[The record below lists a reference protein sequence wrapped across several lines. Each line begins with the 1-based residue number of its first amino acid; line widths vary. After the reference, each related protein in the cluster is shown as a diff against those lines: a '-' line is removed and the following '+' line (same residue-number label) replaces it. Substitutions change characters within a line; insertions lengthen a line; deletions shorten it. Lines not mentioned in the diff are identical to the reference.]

1 MFLLLST
8 SRQQSDPRAAH
19 RSRGRLAW
27 LTTFVATCLAS
38 LFALCEPARAQP
50 APEGGEKPP
59 LITQD
64 PFDQITLNDADGR
77 PVVMKIQPLNLPN
90 GTLPANP
97 NEVVP
102 VRLVDRPDEQFEV
115 TRGAIRKYERW
126 EQIVLAE
133 VERFISQGKLDIA
146 FRSLE
151 YLWDKYPGTPNL
163 EAVTSAYLYLDAGRL
178 FQAKRYDEAL
188 AILDELYRR
197 DPDYRYPGDLRSVL
211 TVLEPTIDR
220 LLESYMSDQKYVA
233 ARRILNRV
241 KETYGE
247 KLPQLVERWEA
258 RLVEVADS
266 QRVEIERLLNGG
278 KFREARAAARRMLET
293 WPSDSA
299 RALVADLERRYP
311 LVVVGVSQPA
321 RSSDPRSI
329 DDWAARRVG
338 RLTHRTLFEFSGHGP
353 EGGKYESPLGS
364 VTRSDDG
371 LQLTFQLRESTTDG
385 IAPNVNGY
393 DLAQFLMSLA
403 DPDNPNYLPAFAA
416 LEPAVRVNRVV
427 RVELALQ
434 RSHVLPQALLQV
446 PLRPAYPLLEPTTEG
461 LGPYVVAGVDSDE
474 VSFAPNPR
482 YQSEGSNA
490 PPSIVETHIDDAQ
503 AAVSALLNGEI
514 DMIDRISPWSAQRLQ
529 REPQITVAR
538 YDLPL
543 VHVLVPNLERPY
555 MASRT
560 FRRALVY
567 AIDREVILNTQVL
580 RGAAVPDCSVV
591 SGPFLSGIE
600 GNAAIGYAYDESLPP
615 LPYEPA
621 LAATLVQLAER
632 ELEEKARLREEP
644 APKREPLVL
653 AHPGTEVARI
663 AAQSIALQ
671 WQAIGI
677 ECQTKELPPGAT
689 TDPKGEADLLYVEV
703 PMWEPVVDARRLL
716 EPADSAYA
724 AESPFVRLALRQLDG
739 ARDWQQAS
747 LRLHELHRVTY
758 AEMTVL
764 PLWQMVDYFA
774 YRKSLQGVSSR
785 PLTLYETAADWRLA
799 APPAGP

>member
-1 MFLLLST
+1 MW
-8 SRQQSDPRAAH
+8 PA
-19 RSRGRLAW
+19 
-27 LTTFVATCLAS
+27 TFVAPGLAVV
-38 LFALCEPARAQP
+38 LAICGTAQAQP
-50 APEGGEKPP
+50 APESGDKPP

-64 PFDQITLNDADGR
+64 PFDQITMNDAEGN
-77 PVVMKIQPLNLPN
+77 PVVIKVQPLNLPG

-97 NEVVP
+97 NEVIP

-126 EQIVLAE
+126 ETIVLAE
-133 VERFISQGKLDIA
+133 VERLLDQGKLEMA
-146 FRSLE
+146 YHSLE
-151 YLWDKYPGTPNL
+151 YLWDKYPATPNL
-163 EAVTSAYLYLDAGRL
+163 KEVTGAYLYVDAGRL
-178 FQAKRYDEAL
+178 FQQKRYDEAL
-188 AILDELYRR
+188 AILDELYRL

-220 LLESYMSDQKYVA
+220 LLDDYMSGQEYVA
-233 ARRILNRV
+233 VRRILNRV
-241 KETYGE
+241 QETYGE
-247 KLPQLVERWEA
+247 KLPQLVERWET
-258 RLVEVADS
+258 RLSQVADS
-266 QRVEIERLLNGG
+266 QRTEIERLLDGG
-278 KFREARAAARRMLET
+278 RFREARAAARRMLET
-293 WPSDSA
+293 WPSDAA

-329 DDWAARRVG
+329 DSWAARRIG

-371 LQLTFQLRESTTDG
+371 LQLTFRLDDPSNDTS
-385 IAPNVNGY
+385 APNMNGY

-403 DPDNPNYLPAFAA
+403 DPDDPRYLPAFAA
-416 LEPAVRVNRVV
+416 LKPQARVNRVT
-427 RVELALQ
+427 RVDLALA

-446 PLRPAYPLLEPTTEG
+446 PLEPAYTLLEPTTEAM
-461 LGPYVVAGVDSDE
+461 GPYVVAGESSDE
-474 VSFAPNPR
+474 ISFAPNPR
-482 YQSEGSNA
+482 YQSQGAVA

-503 AAVSALLNGEI
+503 AAVSALLDGEI
-514 DMIDRISPWSAQRLQ
+514 DMVDRLSPWSAQRLE

-555 MASRT
+555 LASRT

-567 AIDREVILNTQVL
+567 AIDREAILNTQVL
-580 RGAAVPDCSVV
+580 RGAPVPDCRVV
-591 SGPFLSGIE
+591 SGPFLSGVE
-600 GNAAIGYAYDESLPP
+600 GNMAIGYAYDEGLAP

-632 ELEEKARLREEP
+632 ELEEKARLRNEP
-644 APKREPLVL
+644 VPKREPLVL
-653 AHPGTEVARI
+653 AHPGTEIARI
-663 AAQSIALQ
+663 AAQSIVLQ
-671 WQAIGI
+671 WQAVGI
-677 ECQTKELPPGAT
+677 ECETKELPPGAT
-689 TDPKGEADLLYVEV
+689 ADPGGEADLVYVEV

-716 EPADSAYA
+716 EPTESAS
-724 AESPFVRLALRQLDG
+724 AESPFVRLALRQLDS

-747 LRLHELHRVTY
+747 LRLHELHRAAYVET
-758 AEMTVL
+758 TVL

-774 YRKSLQGVSSR
+774 YRKSLQGVPAR
-785 PLTLYETAADWRLA
+785 PLTLYESATDWRV
-799 APPAGP
+799 APAQAVASP